1 MSHPLVT
8 VQPVLAQQQPQ
19 PTQPAEPAQ
28 QTPSPTENNVGSG
41 SMLWMV
47 LTLIFFLSS
56 VGLVIYGKTL
66 IEKQEKAT
74 KLDQYKIRDLKKK
87 LKLALTTIK
96 KMETNPDLVH
106 SRDFNLD
113 YLRMRM
119 EEGMF
124 NSAIV
129 NQMQIKVKQIISVA
143 LRPSTADVATVGVAA
158 TGGRKVD
165 EMFDVHYETDDGQ
178 GKRAKGVLFRV
189 HIRLTK
195 LPTQSSSS
203 TVEQIITCLK
213 TFLNPSEAPDHWQPS
228 VQGRI
233 AVLEWDQKAKPTPL
247 LVLRQ
252 SEEGGNVS
260 FRTQTARPPRPRTSA
275 QAATQQQRRR
285 SSSRSSKSGSGTR
298 SRSSSGGSAQQQ
310 RRRSSA
316 SQQQRR
322 RSQRKP

>member
-1 MSHPLVT
+1 MTQPLVT
-8 VQPVLAQQQPQ
+8 VQPVLAQQS
-19 PTQPAEPAQ
+19 AETAP
-28 QTPSPTENNVGSG
+28 PSEGSG
-41 SMLWMV
+41 AGSWSMVWMV
-47 LTLIFFLSS
+47 LALAFFLSS

-66 IEKQEKAT
+66 TAKHEKAI

-124 NSAIV
+124 NSSIV
-129 NQMQIKVKQIISVA
+129 NQMQVKVKQIISVA
-143 LRPSTADVATVGVAA
+143 LRPGTSDVATVGIAA
-158 TGGRKVD
+158 TSGRKVD
-165 EMFDVHYETDDGQ
+165 EMFDVHYETDHGQ
-178 GKRAKGVLFRV
+178 GKRTKGVLFRV
-189 HIRLTK
+189 HIQLTK

-203 TVEQIITCLK
+203 TVEQIIACLR
-213 TFLNPSEAPDHWQPS
+213 TFLIPAEEQENWQPS

-233 AVLEWDQKAKPTPL
+233 AIIEWDQKAKPTPM

-260 FRTQTARPPRPRTSA
+260 FRTQTARPPRPRPSASSSKSKTTGRTSGSRSS
-275 QAATQQQRRR
+275 QQRRR
-285 SSSRSSKSGSGTR
+285 SSSSGSHSKQRRSSKR
-298 SRSSSGGSAQQQ
+298 
-310 RRRSSA
+310 
-316 SQQQRR
+316 
-322 RSQRKP
+322 P

>member
-8 VQPVLAQQQPQ
+8 VQTVLAQQQP
-19 PTQPAEPAQ
+19 
-28 QTPSPTENNVGSG
+28 TPPPTEEDAGASVGSG
-41 SMLWMV
+41 STLWMIF
-47 LTLIFFLSS
+47 TLIFFLTS
-56 VGLVIYGKTL
+56 VGLFIYNKSTV
-66 IEKQEKAT
+66 EKHEKAT
-74 KLDQYKIRDLKKK
+74 KLDRYKIRDLKKK

-124 NSAIV
+124 NAAIV
-129 NQMQIKVKQIISVA
+129 NQMQVKVKQIISVA
-143 LRPSTADVATVGVAA
+143 LRPSTADIATVGIAA
-158 TGGRKVD
+158 TGGRQVD

-178 GKRAKGVLFRV
+178 GKRSKGVLFRV
-189 HIRLTK
+189 HIKLTK

-203 TVEQIITCLK
+203 TVEQIIDCIK
-213 TFLNPSEAPDHWQPS
+213 TFLNPSEDQDNWQPS
-228 VQGRI
+228 VQGRV

-260 FRTQTARPPRPRTSA
+260 FRTQTARPPRPTSRGRSQTGTRQRKQRSA
-275 QAATQQQRRR
+275 GSGTQQQRRR
-285 SSSRSSKSGSGTR
+285 SSS
-298 SRSSSGGSAQQQ
+298 
-310 RRRSSA
+310 A
-316 SQQQRR
+316 SQ
-322 RSQRKP
+322 

>member
-19 PTQPAEPAQ
+19 PTP
-28 QTPSPTENNVGSG
+28 TPTPTPTDNNAGSG
-41 SMLWMV
+41 SLLWMI
-47 LTLIFFLSS
+47 LTLLFFLSS
-56 VGLVIYGKTL
+56 VGLVIYGKAL

-129 NQMQIKVKQIISVA
+129 NQMEIKVKQLIRVA

-158 TGGRKVD
+158 TGGRQVD

-189 HIRLTK
+189 HIKLTK
-195 LPTQSSSS
+195 LPTQSSSN

-213 TFLNPSEAPDHWQPS
+213 TFLNPLEAQEHWQPS

-260 FRTQTARPPRPRTSA
+260 FRTQTARPPRPRTSG
-275 QAATQQQRRR
+275 QAATQQRRRPQGGTRSGRGANGSSAQQQQRRR
-285 SSSRSSKSGSGTR
+285 SSSASQHQK
-298 SRSSSGGSAQQQ
+298 
-310 RRRSSA
+310 RRSP
-316 SQQQRR
+316 
-322 RSQRKP
+322 RKP